1 MKLFLLNYLCFNV
14 NEFIEKKGKKKR
26 RRVNL
31 VKKFVISIFCDEI
44 C

>member
-14 NEFIEKKGKKKR
+14 NEFIEKKGIKK